1 PCRSRLLQSP
11 HLPPDSGVVLMDAV
25 QTLTNALVV
34 AAVGAVLA
42 WMLTGFR
49 RELREDLRQLRGD
62 LAAQGAELR
71 GEMAAQGA
79 ELRGEMAQLHT
90 SLRGE
95 IAELRAEMREEI
107 RALRS
112 DLTQVALA
120 VGVRP
125 RAQNQ

>member
-1 PCRSRLLQSP
+1 
-11 HLPPDSGVVLMDAV
+11 MDAV
-25 QTLTNALVV
+25 QALTNALVV

-42 WMLTGFR
+42 LMLTGFR
-49 RELREDLRQLRGD
+49 RELGEDIRQLRGY
-62 LAAQGAELR
+62 LTAQGTE
-71 GEMAAQGA
+71 
-79 ELRGEMAQLHT
+79 
-90 SLRGE
+90 LRGE
-95 IAELRAEMREEI
+95 IAQLRTELRGEIGELRAEMREEF